1 MTKRSDYRA
10 VLESLP
16 ADQWV
21 AYLNQESG
29 LPGPRGNIELAE
41 AFADVAD
48 PVLIRRC
55 AESQDEYLA
64 TCGAVGF
71 GRLLAEAEGE
81 GEVEAAEALRSL
93 AADSRWRVREGVA
106 MALQRLGDADMP
118 ALWAVTG
125 DWSDGPLLVQRAVAA
140 GICEPRLLGHP
151 DDARRAVETLD
162 RITASIQGLGP
173 ESRRAEEFRVLRQ
186 GLGYCWSVAIAASP
200 AEGFERLERWAAS
213 DDKDVRWIVR
223 ENLKKARLARA
234 DPAAAERV
242 AAVLDRAAR

>member
-41 AFADVAD
+41 AFADVAG
-48 PVLIRRC
+48 PGLIRRC
-55 AESQDEYLA
+55 AESRDEYLA

-71 GRLLAEAEGE
+71 GRLLAE
-81 GEVEAAEALRSL
+81 GEVQAAEALRSL

-106 MALQRLGDADMP
+106 MALQRLGNADMP
-118 ALWAVTG
+118 ALWAVSG
-125 DWSDGPLLVQRAVAA
+125 DWADGPFLVQRAVAA

-173 ESRRAEEFRVLRQ
+173 GSRRAEEFRVLRQ

-242 AAVLDRAAR
+242 AAALERSGG